1 LKDKINE
8 LESNGKNKIRH
19 LYRGIT
25 EFKKG
30 HQPRTNLV
38 KDESGDLLVDSLK
51 ILTRREKCFCQ
62 LLNVQVW
69 GGGGVRQTEIDTT
82 EPFVPEPSVSE
93 VEVAIGKFK
102 RCKSLGAHQ
111 ILAEPIQAEGKHCFL
126 RSTKLLS

>member
-8 LESNGKNKIRH
+8 LESNSKNKIRH

-51 ILTRREKCFCQ
+51 ILT
-62 LLNVQVW
+62 
-69 GGGGVRQTEIDTT
+69 RQTEIDTT